1 MLGHI
6 IFEVHKKLET
16 GHTNI
21 TSVYLLKAKVYFHFA
36 NSCYL
41 ACGTLIVSQF

>member
-1 MLGHI
+1 MLGRI

-21 TSVYLLKAKVYFHFA
+21 TSVYLLKAKVYFH
-36 NSCYL
+36 L
-41 ACGTLIVSQF
+41 TVLPIHVT